1 MTIGK
6 LISLPLEERFNL
18 LIKERINNS
27 FINEEGD
34 LINIF
39 SSPDLMNKELLKKG
53 IDYRGMDIDDLI
65 LEIEELCKQKIK
77 KVNIDDWIKTDKEV
91 WDSNTTEWEQ
101 LKVLKKYVLELAF
114 YTHDYQYDK
123 MNLTLKKHF
132 EHLNQFSSLL
142 RKHKFNF

>member
-53 IDYRGMDIDDLI
+53 IDYRGKDIDDLI

-77 KVNIDDWIKTDKEV
+77 EVNIDDWIKTDKEV
-91 WDSNTTEWEQ
+91 WHSNTTEWEQ
-101 LKVLKKYVLELAF
+101 LKVLKKYLLELAF
-114 YTHDYQYDK
+114 YLHDYDYDK
-123 MNLTLKKHF
+123 MNSILQNEFKSMRQYS
-132 EHLNQFSSLL
+132 ELL
-142 RKHKFNF
+142 RKSRFNF

>member
-39 SSPDLMNKELLKKG
+39 SSPDLMNKELFKKG
-53 IDYRGMDIDDLI
+53 IDYRGKDIDDLI
-65 LEIEELCKQKIK
+65 LEIEELCNK
-77 KVNIDDWIKTDKEV
+77 K
-91 WDSNTTEWEQ
+91 S
-101 LKVLKKYVLELAF
+101 
-114 YTHDYQYDK
+114 
-123 MNLTLKKHF
+123 
-132 EHLNQFSSLL
+132 
-142 RKHKFNF
+142 RK

>member
-6 LISLPLEERFNL
+6 LISLPLEDRFNL

-27 FINEEGD
+27 YINEEGD

-39 SSPDLMNKELLKKG
+39 SSPALMNKELLKKA
-53 IDYRGMDIDDLI
+53 IDYRDKDIDDLI

-77 KVNIDDWIKTDKEV
+77 EVNIDDWIKTDKEV

-114 YTHDYQYDK
+114 YTHDY
-123 MNLTLKKHF
+123 
-132 EHLNQFSSLL
+132 
-142 RKHKFNF
+142 